1 VYSVIEKGLRGETK
15 KWTIACSWPIR
26 VWLLHPWAGSKMEV
40 SSHEKSVPT
49 GYGPRDN
56 NHTVSDTISK
66 KTREKLPPHWILL
79 VKKITGCQQN
89 DLILLP
95 QFFAASAAK
104 FENTTLVARRREHF
118 RVFLAIFLVDQLSPK
133 RVVLVHKNS
142 LASCQRCRH
151 SVEPRALT
159 CPFKHSYL
167 IAWSLLSW
175 HPTHKYL
182 WGRLCFVQ
190 ACCLLSTVTVTP
202 AETRIMSTE
211 ALLSKT
217 VSVKIP
223 RSAWAPGS
231 RGTKQLETVAMK
243 IIAATR
249 SFYFARGIGSQA
261 SVGSA
266 VDEEHWAEETAC
278 KRKRIEISL
287 VFVTI
292 ILHALTYVFSIKL
305 FWNWNGDVR
314 FVSQEVWFD
323 KGFVI

>member
-1 VYSVIEKGLRGETK
+1 VKRDFKKPRG
-15 KWTIACSWPIR
+15 
-26 VWLLHPWAGSKMEV
+26 
-40 SSHEKSVPT
+40 
-49 GYGPRDN
+49 
-56 NHTVSDTISK
+56 
-66 KTREKLPPHWILL
+66 TRF
-79 VKKITGCQQN
+79 
-89 DLILLP
+89 
-95 QFFAASAAK
+95 FFAPSAAK
-104 FENTTLVARRREHF
+104 FWKHDISSASKRTFPGFFAFFLVA
-118 RVFLAIFLVDQLSPK
+118 QPSPK
-133 RVVLVHKNS
+133 RGVLVHKNS

-151 SVEPRALT
+151 SVEPRALM
-159 CPFKHSYL
+159 CPLKHSDL

-182 WGRLCFVQ
+182 WGRLCFVK
-190 ACCLLSTVTVTP
+190 ACCLLSTVTITP

-231 RGTKQLETVAMK
+231 RGTKQLETVATRV
-243 IIAATR
+243 IAATE
-249 SFYFARGIGSQA
+249 SFYFARGIVSQA
-261 SVGSA
+261 SVGTA
-266 VDEEHWAEETAC
+266 MDEEHWAEETAC

-292 ILHALTYVFSIKL
+292 MLHVLTYVVSNKL
-305 FWNWNGDVR
+305 FWNLNGVVR